1 MENRKK
7 KVMAA
12 LKYKIKE
19 YWQRGLPILL
29 RLAHRE
35 EETGYVYNAEFV
47 L

>member
-12 LKYKIKE
+12 LKYKR
-19 YWQRGLPILL
+19 QRGLPILL

-35 EETGYVYNAEFV
+35 EETGYVYKAEFV